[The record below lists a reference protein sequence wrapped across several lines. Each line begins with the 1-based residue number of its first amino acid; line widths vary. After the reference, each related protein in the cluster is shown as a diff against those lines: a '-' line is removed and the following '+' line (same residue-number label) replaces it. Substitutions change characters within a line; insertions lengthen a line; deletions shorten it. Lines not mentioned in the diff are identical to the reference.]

1 MTVKYNIMGYLI
13 GDGFRNVF
21 RNKKST
27 ASCLIIMCAA
37 MLIFGIFFAIGEN
50 VSHIMKIVTE
60 EQGIQVFLKED
71 VTDDQIKEAEEILE
85 TIEGVNTITYVS
97 REEALN
103 QMKAQ
108 YQDNASLL
116 EGIPEEKMPPSYIIT
131 LTDLEMN
138 QAVQDEITEKIPYL
152 DEILS
157 SNETITTLMGI
168 ARGIRVI
175 SMILLIILVIISIF
189 IISNTI
195 KLTVYARRKEISI
208 MKYVGATNGF
218 IRWPFI
224 VEGIIIGVIAAIISI
239 IIVGLA
245 YNAIINKLITVET
258 IKTLEISFVSFAD
271 MFNLIIIVY
280 LILGIGIGIIGSITS
295 MKKYLQV

>member
-1 MTVKYNIMGYLI
+1 MKYNIMGYLI

-27 ASCLIIMCAA
+27 VSCLIIMCAA

-71 VTDDQIKEAEEILE
+71 VTDDQIKEAEKILDE
-85 TIEGVNTITYVS
+85 IEGINTITYIS
-97 REEALN
+97 REDAM
-103 QMKAQ
+103 QQVKSQ
-108 YQDNASLL
+108 YQENADLI
-116 EGIPEEKMPPSYIIT
+116 EGIPEEIMPPSYIVT

-138 QAVQDEITEKIPYL
+138 QEVQDEITEKIPYL
-152 DEILS
+152 DRISS

-168 ARGIRVI
+168 AKGIRII
-175 SMILLIILVIISIF
+175 SMILLAILVIISIF

-224 VEGIIIGVIAAIISI
+224 VEGIIIGVISAIISI

-245 YNAIINKLITVET
+245 YNAIINKLITVDT

>member
-1 MTVKYNIMGYLI
+1 
-13 GDGFRNVF
+13 
-21 RNKKST
+21 
-27 ASCLIIMCAA
+27 
-37 MLIFGIFFAIGEN
+37 
-50 VSHIMKIVTE
+50 
-60 EQGIQVFLKED
+60 
-71 VTDDQIKEAEEILE
+71 
-85 TIEGVNTITYVS
+85 
-97 REEALN
+97 
-103 QMKAQ
+103 
-108 YQDNASLL
+108 
-116 EGIPEEKMPPSYIIT
+116 
-131 LTDLEMN
+131 
-138 QAVQDEITEKIPYL
+138 
-152 DEILS
+152 
-157 SNETITTLMGI
+157 MGI